1 MLFNSYTFIFFFLPV
16 ILTVWWWPGLNRS
29 HRLALLTIGSYVFYG
44 WAEWWYCL
52 LMLGSTVVDYL
63 AGQHLAPDKPAS
75 KRKRWLLL
83 SLVANL
89 GLLAVFKYAGLLTQS
104 VNAVAQLFTSGGPEL
119 LEVPDIILPVGISF
133 YTFQSMSY
141 TIDRFRGRVPEARSF
156 LEFAAYV
163 SMFPQLIAGP
173 IVRYSAIQEQLQT
186 IPTRLSSSKVALGL
200 HFFVFGLSK
209 KLLVADPIARAID
222 PLLKNWEWMGFG
234 EAWLSMTGYSL
245 QIYFDFSGYSDMAVG
260 LGLWLGFQLP
270 RNFNSPYKA
279 LGPADFWRRW
289 HITLSEWL
297 RDYLYIP
304 LGGNRKGLS
313 STSANIL
320 ITMLLGGL
328 WHGPSWTFA
337 AWGLYHGLLL
347 AVEHP
352 LRSLRMKQPPKQ
364 LIRLFTLIAVVMGW
378 VLFRADSFSMA
389 IHLWWVMVGGQGI
402 AFVPDSQPFLLVLAV
417 VGLMWCWMAPNT
429 WENTVSFSR
438 RRAAILAFLFLA
450 CVLVM
455 TRPSPFLYFRF

>member
-1 MLFNSYTFIFFFLPV
+1 MLFNSYTFIFFFLPI
-16 ILTVWWWPGLNRS
+16 ILVLWWWPGLSRR

-52 LMLGSTVVDYL
+52 LILGSTMVDYMAGRRLTPERPAAHRRAWLVTSL
-63 AGQHLAPDKPAS
+63 A
-75 KRKRWLLL
+75 
-83 SLVANL
+83 ANL
-89 GLLAVFKYAGLLTQS
+89 GLLAVFKYAGFMARSINVVAGLL
-104 VNAVAQLFTSGGPEL
+104 AGSGPGL
-119 LEVPDIILPVGISF
+119 VEVPDIVLPVGISF

-141 TIDRFRGRVPEARSF
+141 TIDRYRQRVPEARDF

-173 IVRYSAIQEQLQT
+173 IVRYSAIAGQLRS
-186 IPTRLSSSKVALGL
+186 IPTRLAASRVALGL

-222 PLLKNWEWMGFG
+222 PLLKNWEWLGFG
-234 EAWLSMTGYSL
+234 DAWLSMSGYSL

-270 RNFNSPYKA
+270 RNFDSPYKA
-279 LGPADFWRRW
+279 LGPSDFWRRW
-289 HITLSEWL
+289 HMTLSEWL

-304 LGGNRKGLS
+304 LGGNRRGLPRA
-313 STSANIL
+313 SASIL
-320 ITMLLGGL
+320 VTMLLGGL

-352 LRSLRMKQPPKQ
+352 LRGRLLRFRPAGA
-364 LIRLFTLIAVVMGW
+364 IRVLTFVAVVLGW
-378 VLFRADSFSMA
+378 VLFRSDSFAMA
-389 IHLWWVMVGGQGI
+389 MHLWWVMIGGEGVGFFPG
-402 AFVPDSQPFLLVLAV
+402 AQPLLLVLV
-417 VGLMWCWMAPNT
+417 VLGMMWCWMAPNT
-429 WENTVSFSR
+429 WEETASFRSL
-438 RRAAILAFLFLA
+438 RAVLLALLFLA

>member
-1 MLFNSYTFIFFFLPV
+1 MLFNSYTFIFFFLPA
-16 ILTVWWWPGLNRS
+16 ILLLWWWPGLTRIQ
-29 HRLALLTIGSYVFYG
+29 RLTLLTIGSYVFYG

-52 LMLGSTVVDYL
+52 LMLGSTVVDFI
-63 AGQHLAPDKPAS
+63 AGRRLGAEKPN
-75 KRKRWLLL
+75 RVRRRWLLA
-83 SLVANL
+83 SLGANL
-89 GLLAVFKYAGLLTQS
+89 GLLAVFKYAGLLARSINEVTGWF
-104 VNAVAQLFTSGGPEL
+104 AGGGLEL

-141 TIDRFRGRVPEARSF
+141 TIDRYRRRVPEARSF

-173 IVRYSAIQEQLQT
+173 IVRYSAIEQQLSA
-186 IPTRLSSSKVALGL
+186 IPVRLASSRIALGL

-222 PLLKNWEWMGFG
+222 PLLKQWEWLGFG

-279 LGPADFWRRW
+279 LGPSDFWRRW
-289 HITLSEWL
+289 HITLSQWL

-304 LGGNRKGLS
+304 LGGNRRGLS
-313 STSANIL
+313 RTSANVL
-320 ITMLLGGL
+320 VTMFLGGL

-352 LRSLRMKQPPKQ
+352 LRSLKLRFHPTA
-364 LIRLFTLIAVVMGW
+364 LIRLLTFVAVVMGW
-378 VLFRADSFSMA
+378 VLFRADSFPMA
-389 IHLWWVMVGGQGI
+389 MHLWWVMVGGAGI
-402 AFVPDSQPFLLVLAV
+402 AFVPDAQPLLLVLVV

-429 WENTVSFSR
+429 WEKTASLRSW
-438 RRAAILAFLFLA
+438 RACLLALLFLA
-450 CVLVM
+450 CILVM